1 MHVWFGG
8 TADLVVLASP
18 RPITYDRQ
26 WLAQL
31 LSPAGP
37 LYMLG
42 REWLSLESQDQ
53 YFGRMLLGDSGV
65 TRLLGRATFN
75 HTDDQPRLEFV
86 AARRFLDAGA
96 PAYAVF
102 DSLVQLGRG
111 DAGTSPF
118 ALLRI
123 LATRRSD
130 AGVLPYL
137 DAAHRA
143 QPDVF
148 QWSVRAAAIRLALG
162 DTAQADSLLKAVIAR
177 NGSADALQMRALLA
191 AARTQPLAATALRE
205 ALAAGADTA
214 PVRAA
219 LALLAVRGSH
229 WDDAASQ
236 VRGALSAAQG
246 TFRHPFP
253 GEFLTQA
260 LDQIALDAPPGLADS
275 VLRYA
280 AGRRPGSARYR
291 ELAAVAA
298 LRAGR
303 CEDAAAS
310 FVELLDFA
318 VQRDN
323 GPALV
328 RECWGSQ
335 DSTGRTGAANP
346 VGGARRVQE
355 KH

>member
-1 MHVWFGG
+1 
-8 TADLVVLASP
+8 
-18 RPITYDRQ
+18 
-26 WLAQL
+26 
-31 LSPAGP
+31 
-37 LYMLG
+37 
-42 REWLSLESQDQ
+42 
-53 YFGRMLLGDSGV
+53 
-65 TRLLGRATFN
+65 
-75 HTDDQPRLEFV
+75 
-86 AARRFLDAGA
+86 
-96 PAYAVF
+96 
-102 DSLVQLGRG
+102 
-111 DAGTSPF
+111 
-118 ALLRI
+118 
-123 LATRRSD
+123 
-130 AGVLPYL
+130 VLPYL

-214 PVRAA
+214 QVRAA

-236 VRGALSAAQG
+236 ARGALRAAQG

-280 AGRRPGSARYR
+280 ARRRPGSARYR